1 MEIDIIQIVTGVATN
16 AADVLI
22 STVTGVLPVVL
33 PVVALFWG
41 LNYVIKK
48 FGLGGKARQG

>member
-1 MEIDIIQIVTGVATN
+1 MELDIIEIVTGVATD
-16 AADVLI
+16 AADILI

-41 LNYVIKK
+41 LNYVIRK